1 MHDTVVL
8 QFLSFRIF
16 LSTVSSL
23 LFNPVQFNIVQRI
36 TCCNCCSWLLF
47 KTLKMQGR
55 ISGFIHDIDI
65 HGILARGAVG
75 ELTNYGSYARVTFEI
90 T

>member
-1 MHDTVVL
+1 MCCECTCL
-8 QFLSFRIF
+8 TPWCFSFIIQFRIF

-36 TCCNCCSWLLF
+36 TCCNCWLLF

-55 ISGFIHDIDI
+55 ISGFIHDIYTGYL
-65 HGILARGAVG
+65 HEVR
-75 ELTNYGSYARVTFEI
+75 
-90 T
+90 